1 MTGKLEEDM
10 KRLEEKLCDIVKKE
24 NVILN
29 KDMSKEVSFKVGGMA
44 DAFVV
49 PENLNELCN
58 IIKLLR
64 EEDIEY
70 FGMGNGSNFIITD
83 KG

>member
-70 FGMGNGSNFIITD
+70 FVMGNGSNFIITD
-83 KG
+83 K

>member
-29 KDMSKEVSFKVGGMA
+29 KDMSKEVR
-44 DAFVV
+44 
-49 PENLNELCN
+49 EL
-58 IIKLLR
+58 KWYPKYR
-64 EEDIEY
+64 
-70 FGMGNGSNFIITD
+70 
-83 KG
+83 